1 MGSDTI
7 GERAHSAREH
17 PFWRVRRRRR
27 FRWSLGPK
35 SVVLAMRQPQPPLS
49 NLRSAVGAI
58 AFSKP
63 GFNPADFVSQYLTW
77 RELVHTNYFNVE
89 RTRMLIAHAIVQS
102 KGFRPTT
109 ALLEDADYPKIVRW
123 YEQLMV
129 PGGLE
134 DSTPVTSAQS
144 T

>member
-1 MGSDTI
+1 MELGAEISRISDEAAAASI
-7 GERAHSAREH
+7 EH
-17 PFWRVRRRRR
+17 
-27 FRWSLGPK
+27 
-35 SVVLAMRQPQPPLS
+35 
-49 NLRSAVGAI
+49 LRSAVGAI